1 VSRSDPVTGGAH
13 EGPTDGEGPAGEG
26 PADSLELLA
35 EQDGVLVKIFEGWDA
50 TTPAPG
56 VEDTRVLVRSGFDRG
71 TWGKLLIEHAALR
84 VAAKTDV
91 ARVLYDADLGDLAD
105 ELTEHLPEVRK
116 LLDRLDELARG
127 VNPMGVAASAEFAG
141 AVGQLAALLRAD
153 LVVEAER
160 TIPRIAAALGADRSK
175 LHRAQW
181 VHQHAPTHPSPEER
195 WYDHIPVLV
204 RIQARYDHLRG
215 FPWPRSTPMANPK
228 VADPIEDQA

>member
-1 VSRSDPVTGGAH
+1 MTGSTSKSGGA
-13 EGPTDGEGPAGEG
+13 DGEG

-35 EQDGVLVKIFEGWDA
+35 EQDGVLVEIFDGWDA
-50 TTPAPG
+50 TTPAPD

-84 VAAKTDV
+84 VAAKADV
-91 ARVLYDADLGDLAD
+91 AQVLRDSGLGGLAD
-105 ELTEHLPEVRK
+105 DLTEHLPDVRR

-127 VNPMGVAASAEFAG
+127 VDAMGVSASAEFAG

-153 LVVEAER
+153 LVVEADR
-160 TIPRIAAALGADRSK
+160 TIPHVAAALGGDRAK
-175 LHRAQW
+175 LHSARW
-181 VHQHAPTHPSPEER
+181 VHHHAPTHPSPEGR
-195 WYDHIPVLV
+195 WYEHIPALV

-215 FPWPRSTPMANPK
+215 FPWPRSTPMSDPK